1 MMLSQRNLSAR
12 LLSGFTTNFPTLVLV
27 LFVLP
32 STVYELSPRTSMYRR
47 HPFSG
52 NRFLSL
58 PSELIALQVSYSK
71 LSKLNFS
78 RIRSN
83 SEYIFA
89 PNMRFVEL
97 AEFLMGFSSA
107 LASSSSWESGR
118 EKIGRESER
127 GKR

>member
-1 MMLSQRNLSAR
+1 
-12 LLSGFTTNFPTLVLV
+12 
-27 LFVLP
+27 
-32 STVYELSPRTSMYRR
+32 MYRR

-52 NRFLSL
+52 NQFLSL

-118 EKIGRESER
+118 KGERKRKQIESGLSLAIR
-127 GKR
+127 MDTSVIAAGPF

>member
-1 MMLSQRNLSAR
+1 
-12 LLSGFTTNFPTLVLV
+12 
-27 LFVLP
+27 
-32 STVYELSPRTSMYRR
+32 MYRR

-52 NRFLSL
+52 KQFLSL
-58 PSELIALQVSYSK
+58 SACSLPSKLERVSYSK
-71 LSKLNFS
+71 LSKLNIF

-107 LASSSSWESGR
+107 LTSNSCWEWRGEERRGEENRIEKRKSGLSLAICM
-118 EKIGRESER
+118 ETSVIAAGLF
-127 GKR
+127 